1 MHLDTN
7 VTDET
12 GENKQSIA
20 ASAFTSGRANTRA
33 PSRVPSCSTQTLTG
47 KRGFMTAFGVQASLD
62 VLCVVWS
69 T

>member
-1 MHLDTN
+1 
-7 VTDET
+7 
-12 GENKQSIA
+12 
-20 ASAFTSGRANTRA
+20 
-33 PSRVPSCSTQTLTG
+33 VPSCSTQTLTG